1 MTIDDRPW
9 EAEYYEIINSHR
21 EYHLPEEE
29 EDESVSFMNESDR
42 VVVWRIGY
50 TKRDCRSVGPTF
62 ILADLFCQMIL
73 KIQFFLTN
81 PVYISKS

>member
-29 EDESVSFMNESDR
+29 EDEIKVDIPTVDLEDEVRMESR
-42 VVVWRIGY
+42 E
-50 TKRDCRSVGPTF
+50 
-62 ILADLFCQMIL
+62 A
-73 KIQFFLTN
+73 
-81 PVYISKS
+81 